1 MDFRGFGQSSRPKEM
16 AGAPYLHKP
25 VVHVNDATKDVATV
39 INWIKKKRN
48 VNKIHLVGWS
58 YGGVVAGNYAI
69 THPHDVNTLVLYGYM
84 HGFTLPMM
92 TEPFDNPL
100 QKGNSIH
107 MPPPIKL

>member
-48 VNKIHLVGWS
+48 VKTKFILLVG
-58 YGGVVAGNYAI
+58 
-69 THPHDVNTLVLYGYM
+69 
-84 HGFTLPMM
+84 
-92 TEPFDNPL
+92 
-100 QKGNSIH
+100 H
-107 MPPPIKL
+107 MEEW

>member
-48 VNKIHLVGWS
+48 VNKIAILLVG
-58 YGGVVAGNYAI
+58 
-69 THPHDVNTLVLYGYM
+69 
-84 HGFTLPMM
+84 
-92 TEPFDNPL
+92 
-100 QKGNSIH
+100 H
-107 MPPPIKL
+107 MEEW